1 MKTNIQKFES
11 IVANK
16 VSGWHEKSKNRIKA
30 AKTYNEYYAPLSLKI
45 IGYATPKAFA
55 NSEYKPF
62 GDIPDEYWKN
72 YAGIT
77 EGKMVAFVTKNPN
90 ELHFYKEHDCSFDEI
105 IELIGHELGH
115 FQPKI
120 VISLNEEIKADRY
133 SLFAKQV
140 YEVSCL
146 IKGSLTDRY
155 RHSTITEQHIV
166 TVK

>member
-1 MKTNIQKFES
+1 MSSSGFKTQNFQIMTKDNKQQKLS
-11 IVANK
+11 DSTDTAIAY
-16 VSGWHEKSKNRIKA
+16 S
-30 AKTYNEYYAPLSLKI
+30 TCYAPLFLKI
-45 IGYATPKAFA
+45 IGYSTPKDFA

-62 GDIPDEYWKN
+62 GDIPDEYWKD

-105 IELIGHELGH
+105 IETIGHELGH

-120 VISLNEEIKADRY
+120 SISLNEENKADRY

-140 YEVSCL
+140 YEVCRL
-146 IKGSLTDRY
+146 INGA
-155 RHSTITEQHIV
+155 
-166 TVK
+166 